1 MCKILWYTVTRGK
14 PHNRHRTKRTED
26 RRYGSGIFQERT
38 DAGSVEV
45 RHGSRTLRERTPR
58 SVNRYDFCVLGI
70 YTGRAN
76 VFMEDIQMKT
86 KKKIALAT
94 LAATMLATA
103 SLGIFAY
110 AQDVAPQYAVIPCY
124 KDECNGYARV
134 PDPVMTNAGT
144 GVHGTS
150 SYLGRRC
157 SYQWEEYTW
166 YYTCTEGHNWSDVR
180 RYEKNHSCSQ
190 SDGFVN

>member
-1 MCKILWYTVTRGK
+1 MRENATLGKQVRLLRFGDVRRTR
-14 PHNRHRTKRTED
+14 EC
-26 RRYGSGIFQERT
+26 F
-38 DAGSVEV
+38 
-45 RHGSRTLRERTPR
+45 HGG
-58 SVNRYDFCVLGI
+58 YI
-70 YTGRAN
+70 
-76 VFMEDIQMKT
+76 MKT

-94 LAATMLATA
+94 LAAAMLATA